1 MKRGLLWMGI
11 ALIGVMLGSL
21 TASAQSYAEMAK
33 ERKEISK
40 LSKAELNEK
49 ATKAARQAC
58 KKYVKEGWVVPPGAL
73 PLERQLDRVYKMQME
88 FDEENFPKY
97 LMGEAMSVGE
107 NYDAAK
113 MQALELAKQNLAGQ
127 IQTEIT
133 ALIENTVS
141 NNQLPKEQAASVT
154 ESVMASKNRISQSI
168 GRVIPVI
175 EMYRQT
181 KGKNKEV
188 MVRIAYNAD
197 MAKEAAKKAVRQDME
212 KKGEKL
218 HDELD
223 SLLKW

>member
-1 MKRGLLWMGI
+1 MMMLLV
-11 ALIGVMLGSL
+11 GVMLCVPDCK
-21 TASAQSYAEMAK
+21 AQSYAEMAK

-49 ATKAARQAC
+49 AVKSARQAA
-58 KKYVKEGWVVPPGAL
+58 KKYAKEGWVVPPGAL

-88 FDEENFPKY
+88 FDEEYFPKY

-141 NNQLPKEQAASVT
+141 NNQLPKEEAASVT
-154 ESVMASKNRISQSI
+154 ESVMASKNMISQSI

-175 EMYRQT
+175 EMYRVT
-181 KGKNKEV
+181 KAKTKEV
-188 MVRIAYNAD
+188 RVQIAYNAD
-197 MAKEAAKKAVRQDME
+197 MAKEAAKKAVRQDLE

-218 HDELD
+218 HGELD